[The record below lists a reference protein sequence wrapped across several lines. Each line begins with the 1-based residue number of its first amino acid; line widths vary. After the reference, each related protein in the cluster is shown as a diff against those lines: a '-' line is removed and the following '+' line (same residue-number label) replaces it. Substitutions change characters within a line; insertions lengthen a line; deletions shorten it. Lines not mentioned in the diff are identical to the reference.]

1 MDRGNSRENEGIQRR
16 IVAKLHIFWG
26 IYSLLNIIVRIYIEV
41 IWQLWTWYVQKQILW
56 KSHSKVTISKVEL
69 SELNHVYSFFIS
81 WEEAAT
87 WSYTCYA
94 SPKMFTV
101 KKKNFFFN
109 LKACLFYATRIF
121 KKLWNPNHLSCAC
134 AFSTFRYM
142 IRKIVTSSFSTVE
155 KLLEAAKNL
164 SSNVSPQII
173 SNSASLKSRRK

>member
-1 MDRGNSRENEGIQRR
+1 MKSSDNYELDMFKKKFYEKAIPNSYHFKSWAKRTKSCVFLLHFMGRSSHM
-16 IVAKLHIFWG
+16 KLH
-26 IYSLLNIIVRIYIEV
+26 LLC
-41 IWQLWTWYVQKQILW
+41 K
-56 KSHSKVTISKVEL
+56 
-69 SELNHVYSFFIS
+69 
-81 WEEAAT
+81 
-87 WSYTCYA
+87 
-94 SPKMFTV
+94 PKDV
-101 KKKNFFFN
+101 HCKKKFFFFN

-121 KKLWNPNHLSCAC
+121 EKLWNPNHLSCAC

>member
-1 MDRGNSRENEGIQRR
+1 MNLICSKTNFMKKPFQSYHFKSWAKRTKSCVFFLHFMGRSSHM
-16 IVAKLHIFWG
+16 KLH
-26 IYSLLNIIVRIYIEV
+26 LLC
-41 IWQLWTWYVQKQILW
+41 K
-56 KSHSKVTISKVEL
+56 
-69 SELNHVYSFFIS
+69 
-81 WEEAAT
+81 
-87 WSYTCYA
+87 
-94 SPKMFTV
+94 PKDV
-101 KKKNFFFN
+101 HCKKKKKIFFN

-173 SNSASLKSRRK
+173 NNSASLKSRRK